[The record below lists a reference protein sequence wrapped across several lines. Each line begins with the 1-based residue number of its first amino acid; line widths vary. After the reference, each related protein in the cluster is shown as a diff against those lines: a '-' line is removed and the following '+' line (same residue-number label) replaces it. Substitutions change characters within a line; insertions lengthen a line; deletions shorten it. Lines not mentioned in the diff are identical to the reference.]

1 MNSKRGRVL
10 KTLWYTVGHHP
21 GAGERPGRK
30 PSMEAKGT
38 LGRAGW
44 IAALGP
50 VVLICGTASAE
61 FIPNLS
67 IVVGNDPPVF
77 AEADNPFQIVLND
90 YQSSSIA
97 GLHVN
102 NLLIDFR
109 VHDRDGFVLAST
121 SSTVAPGANFWF
133 EPPGGETVPIEFDI
147 TITADVSGLFPNTL
161 GPYRTNTHLL
171 GDYVEVVPE
180 TNGEIRP
187 SGTITHARS
196 EFAGYTLSFTT
207 LERNGEEPDWLS
219 MGHVDGGLVQDQSA
233 GEDGLLRFAPPD
245 MSNYAMMEP
254 LQVRHVQSI
263 QLGPNAGVISP
274 VSATFSMTLIPEPTT
289 MMLLLLAAP
298 ALIRRPRRRR
308 PDPAC

>member
-1 MNSKRGRVL
+1 MNYSIDSRCI
-10 KTLWYTVGHHP
+10 
-21 GAGERPGRK
+21 
-30 PSMEAKGT
+30 

-44 IAALGP
+44 FAALAP
-50 VVLICGTASAE
+50 VILICGTASAE

-67 IVVGNDPPVF
+67 IVVGNDPPVL

-90 YQSSSIA
+90 YESSSIPD
-97 GLHVN
+97 LHVN
-102 NLLIDFR
+102 NLLIDFQ

-121 SSTVAPGANFWF
+121 SSTVAAGANFWF
-133 EPPGGETVPIEFDI
+133 EPPPGDTQEFIEFDV

-161 GPYRTNTHLL
+161 APYRTNTHLH
-171 GDYVEVVPE
+171 GDYVEVGPE
-180 TNGEIRP
+180 S
-187 SGTITHARS
+187 SGTIIPNGTVTHAHS

-207 LERNGEEPDWLS
+207 LGMAGGETNETLGRELEWLL
-219 MGHVDGGLVQDQSA
+219 MGHVDGGLVENQPT
-233 GEDGLLRFAPPD
+233 GEDGLFRFAPPD
-245 MSNYAMMEP
+245 VPNDAMMEP
-254 LQVRHVQSI
+254 LEVRHVQSI

-308 PDPAC
+308 PHRAC